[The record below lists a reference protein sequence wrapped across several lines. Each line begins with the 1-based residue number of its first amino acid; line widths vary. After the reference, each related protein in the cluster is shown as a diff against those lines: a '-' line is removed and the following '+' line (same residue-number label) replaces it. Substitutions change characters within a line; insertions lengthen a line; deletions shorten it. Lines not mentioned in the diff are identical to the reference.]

1 MGSSVV
7 HTPAYRALCRLLR
20 QQREDA
26 GLTIRELGA
35 RLKKPYSLVSK
46 VERGE
51 RRIDPVE
58 FAAWCRAC
66 GVDPSEAMRQIAPPR

>member
-1 MGSSVV
+1 MGSRVQ
-7 HTPAYRALCRLLR
+7 HTPAYRQLCRLLR
-20 QQREDA
+20 EQREGA

-35 RLKKPYSLVSK
+35 KLKKPYSLVSK

-58 FAAWCRAC
+58 FVAWCKAC
-66 GVDPSEAMRQIAPPR
+66 GVDPSEAIKRVSP

>member
-1 MGSSVV
+1 MGTRAQ
-7 HTPAYRALCRLLR
+7 HTAAYKNLCSILREQRL
-20 QQREDA
+20 EA

-35 RLKKPYSLVSK
+35 KLKRPYSMVSK

-58 FAAWCRAC
+58 FVAWCKAC
-66 GVDPSEAMRQIAPPR
+66 GVAPSEAIARI